1 MNLFLAGFS
10 HLESLCIGVGEKA
23 SKTVEET
30 TSTSGTSGAR
40 YFFNSAGMLT
50 VATSVKFRSKIIA
63 VSLFYITTYKCL
75 EKLKLSKLVLYR
87 LFVDICAA
95 LNKTFAL

>member
-1 MNLFLAGFS
+1 MKKRIYTQETEAMKICWTLLKKFVKLLQVNLFLAGFS
-10 HLESLCIGVGEKA
+10 HFEPLCVGVGEKA

-50 VATSVKFRSKIIA
+50 VVT
-63 VSLFYITTYKCL
+63 
-75 EKLKLSKLVLYR
+75 
-87 LFVDICAA
+87 
-95 LNKTFAL
+95 

>member
-1 MNLFLAGFS
+1 MDP
-10 HLESLCIGVGEKA
+10 LCVGVGEKA

-50 VATSVKFRSKIIA
+50 TAGLLTKQQKPM
-63 VSLFYITTYKCL
+63 
-75 EKLKLSKLVLYR
+75 
-87 LFVDICAA
+87 
-95 LNKTFAL
+95 